1 MYKRAT
7 LAAAILIFCGFIL
20 SLGAASVAKI
30 RGYDLS
36 NAWAFAWQVVAPK
49 VVFTQVTSNVIASQV
64 YWMGDIQDQELNESS
79 GLASSNLSDDV
90 LWSFNDSGDS
100 ARIFA
105 LSTAGVALGQWQ
117 INIPDPTDWEAMDSF
132 TIDDQ
137 AYLLIADVGDNLQWR
152 PFVSVVIVAEPEVDS
167 DTGKIL
173 EPIWQKKFR
182 YPNGPRD
189 CEAVAVDTNRGEILF
204 LSKRN
209 VPNELYKIPLEKI
222 KTVDD
227 TMLIAE
233 KITDIHSIPRLSRG
247 EEDRFGNATPY
258 MGMPTGMSIRANY
271 LLVTTLQDAY
281 LLNRNDLSQPA
292 STIRLPYIGQREAIT
307 FTRHA
312 DNSAYV
318 SRERANSDEV
328 ADIFRVDFLLP

>member
-1 MYKRAT
+1 MYKRAHLT
-7 LAAAILIFCGFIL
+7 VAILIFCGFVL
-20 SLGAASVAKI
+20 SLGTLSVAKI

-36 NAWAFAWQVVAPK
+36 NAWAFAWQMIAQK
-49 VVFTQVTSNVIASQV
+49 IVFTQVTPNVIASQV

-90 LWSFNDSGDS
+90 LWSLNDSGDS

-132 TIDDQ
+132 VINDQ
-137 AYLLIADVGDNLQWR
+137 AYLLLADVGDNLSWR
-152 PFVSVVIVAEPEVDS
+152 PFVSVVIVAEPELGS

-209 VPNELYKIPLEKI
+209 LPNELYRIPLEQI
-222 KTVDD
+222 KTADD

-233 KITDIHSIPRLSRG
+233 KITDIYSIPRLGRG
-247 EEDRFGNATPY
+247 EEDSFGSAAPY
-258 MGMPTGMSIRANY
+258 MGMPTGMSISANY

-281 LLNRNDLSQPA
+281 LLDREDLSQPA
-292 STIRLPYIGQREAIT
+292 SAIHLPYIGQREAIA
-307 FTRHA
+307 FTRSA
-312 DNSAYV
+312 SNSAYV
-318 SRERANSDEV
+318 SRERANGDAV
-328 ADIFRVDFLLP
+328 ADIFRVDFSLP